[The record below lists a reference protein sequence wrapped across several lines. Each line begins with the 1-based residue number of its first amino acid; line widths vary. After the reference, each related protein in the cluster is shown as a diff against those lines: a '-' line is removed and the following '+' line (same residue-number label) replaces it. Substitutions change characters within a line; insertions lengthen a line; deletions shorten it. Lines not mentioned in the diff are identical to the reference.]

1 MNKFSKAIAG
11 GLGSAVSTIV
21 MMILKH
27 VITDMTPEQEQAIQ
41 FIVYT
46 AITSLSVYVAPANQ

>member
-46 AITSLSVYVAPANQ
+46 AITSLSVYIAPANQ